1 MLPGKQINAA
11 KQHKGDFKMKKITAL
26 FLAAVLL
33 SLAFTGCRRQGDTIV
48 IGAKDF
54 TEQFILGYILQVL
67 IDEHTDLNTRVV
79 SNLPTWIL
87 FQSLTGGEVHIYI
100 EYTGTIVGNIFGDTT
115 ARTPDETFRVARD
128 GLRDRYNVR
137 MLDRIGFNNT
147 YTLAVRQDTA
157 QEFNLRTISDLVGAS
172 NQLTLGATMEFVNRE
187 DGLLG
192 LRRVYEG
199 LNFRNEVTIN
209 GVLRYTALMN
219 DEIQVTDA
227 FSTDGMLLRFN
238 LVVLEDDLEFFPAY
252 HAAVLMLEETAQ
264 QFPQL
269 VEVSN
274 MLLGHL
280 TDDSMRRL
288 NYLVDGEQQSPQT
301 VARNFLREAGLIP

>member
-1 MLPGKQINAA
+1 
-11 KQHKGDFKMKKITAL
+11 MKKGILL
-26 FLAAVLL
+26 FLAALIL
-33 SLAFTGCRRQGDTIV
+33 SLAFTACPGGRRGDTIV

-54 TEQFILGYILQVL
+54 TEQFILGYILQAL
-67 IDEHTDLNTRVV
+67 IEEHTDLNTRVV

-87 FQSLTGGEVHIYI
+87 FQSLSQPGGEVDIYI

-115 ARTPDETFRVARD
+115 PRSPDETFRVARE
-128 GLRDRYNVR
+128 GLRDRYNIR

-147 YTLAVRQDTA
+147 YTLSVRPDTA
-157 QEFNLRTISDLVGAS
+157 QQFNLWTISDLARVS
-172 NQLTLGATMEFVNRE
+172 NQLILGGTMEFVNRE

-192 LRRVYEG
+192 LRRAYGG
-199 LNFRNEVTIN
+199 LEFRSEVTIN

-264 QFPQL
+264 RFPQL

-274 MLLGHL
+274 MLTGVL
-280 TDDSMRRL
+280 DDQSMRRL
-288 NYLVDGEQQSPQT
+288 NYLV
-301 VARNFLREAGLIP
+301 

>member
-1 MLPGKQINAA
+1 
-11 KQHKGDFKMKKITAL
+11 MKKSIAL
-26 FLAAVLL
+26 FLSVVVL
-33 SLAFTGCRRQGDTIV
+33 SLVFTACPGGRRGDTIV

-54 TEQFILGYILQVL
+54 TEQFILGYILQTL
-67 IDEHTDLNTRVV
+67 IEEHTDLNTRVV

-87 FQSLTGGEVHIYI
+87 FQSLSQPGGEVDIYI
-100 EYTGTIVGNIFGDTT
+100 EYSGTIVGNIFGDTT
-115 ARTPDETFRVARD
+115 PRTPDETFRIARE
-128 GLRDRYNVR
+128 GLRDRYNIR
-137 MLDRIGFNNT
+137 MLERIGFNNT
-147 YTLAVRQDTA
+147 YTLSVRQDTA
-157 QEFNLRTISDLVGAS
+157 AQFNLRTISDLARVS
-172 NQLTLGATMEFVNRE
+172 DQLVLGGTMEFVNRE

-192 LRRVYEG
+192 LRRAYQG

-252 HAAVLMLEETAQ
+252 HAAVIMLEETAQ
-264 QFPQL
+264 RFPQL

-274 MLLGHL
+274 MLIGAL
-280 TDDSMRRL
+280 DDYNMRRL
-288 NYLVDGEQQSPQT
+288 NYLVDGEQQSPQS

>member
-1 MLPGKQINAA
+1 MSDILRNI
-11 KQHKGDFKMKKITAL
+11 KGEVKVKKIIAL
-26 FLAAVLL
+26 FLSLL
-33 SLAFTGCRRQGDTIV
+33 ILSMVFTGCGGRRGDTIV
-48 IGAKDF
+48 IGSKDF
-54 TEQFILGYILQVL
+54 TEQFILGYILQAL
-67 IDEHTDLNTRVV
+67 IDEHTDFNTRVV

-87 FQSLTGGEVHIYI
+87 FQSLTGGEVDIYI

-115 ARTPDETFRVARD
+115 TRTPDETFRVARD
-128 GLRDRYNVR
+128 GLRERYNIR

-147 YTLAVRQDTA
+147 YTLSVRPDTA
-157 QEFNLRTISDLVGAS
+157 EEFNLRTISDLARVAD
-172 NQLTLGATMEFVNRE
+172 QLILGGTMEFVNRE

-192 LRRVYEG
+192 LRRVYDG
-199 LNFRNEVTIN
+199 LNFRSEVTIN

-264 QFPQL
+264 RFPQL

-274 MLLGHL
+274 MLIGVL
-280 TDDSMRRL
+280 DDNSMRRL

-301 VARNFLREAGLIP
+301 VARNFLREAGLIQ

>member
-1 MLPGKQINAA
+1 MHKKYKSTKEGKV
-11 KQHKGDFKMKKITAL
+11 KRLTAL
-26 FLAAVLL
+26 FLSVLIM
-33 SLAFTGCRRQGDTIV
+33 SMVFTGCGRRGDTIV

-54 TEQFILGYILQVL
+54 TEQFILGYILQAL
-67 IDEHTDLNTRVV
+67 IDEHTELNTRVV

-87 FQSLTGGEVHIYI
+87 FQSLAQPGGEVDIYI

-115 ARTPDETFRVARD
+115 PRSPDETFRIARD
-128 GLRDRYNVR
+128 GLRDRYNIL

-147 YTLAVRQDTA
+147 YTLSVRPDTA
-157 QEFNLRTISDLVGAS
+157 EQFNLRTISDLARVS
-172 NQLTLGATMEFVNRE
+172 RQLTFGGTMEFLQRE
-187 DGLLG
+187 DGMLG

-199 LNFRNEVTIN
+199 LEFRNEVSIN
-209 GVLRYTALMN
+209 GVLRYTAIMQ
-219 DEIQVTDA
+219 DETQVTDA

-252 HAAVLMLEETAQ
+252 HAVVLMLEETAQ
-264 QFPQL
+264 RFPQL

-274 MLLGHL
+274 MLIGQL

-301 VARNFLREAGLIP
+301 VARNFLREAGLIQ

>member
-1 MLPGKQINAA
+1 
-11 KQHKGDFKMKKITAL
+11 MKKSIAL
-26 FLAAVLL
+26 FLSAVILVI
-33 SLAFTGCRRQGDTIV
+33 AFTGCAGRRGDTIV

-54 TEQFILGYILQVL
+54 TEQFILGYILQAL
-67 IDEHTDLNTRVV
+67 IEEHTELNTRVV

-87 FQSLTGGEVHIYI
+87 FQSLSQPGGEVDIYI

-115 ARTPDETFRVARD
+115 PRTPDETFRIARE
-128 GLRDRYNVR
+128 GLRDRYNIR

-147 YTLAVRQDTA
+147 YTLSVRPDTA
-157 QEFNLRTISDLVGAS
+157 QQFNLRTISDLARVS
-172 NQLTLGATMEFVNRE
+172 NQLTLGGTMEFVNRE

-192 LRRVYEG
+192 LRRAYEG
-199 LNFRNEVTIN
+199 LNFRSEVTIN
-209 GVLRYTALMN
+209 GVLRYHALMN
-219 DEIQVTDA
+219 DDIQVTDA

-252 HAAVLMLEETAQ
+252 HAVVLMLEETAQ
-264 QFPQL
+264 RFPQL

-274 MLLGHL
+274 MLIGRL

-288 NYLVDGEQQSPQT
+288 NYLVDGEQQSPQL
-301 VARNFLREAGLIP
+301 VARNFLREAGLIQ

>member
-1 MLPGKQINAA
+1 VK
-11 KQHKGDFKMKKITAL
+11 KGILL
-26 FLAAVLL
+26 FLAALIL
-33 SLAFTGCRRQGDTIV
+33 SLAFTACPGGRRGDTIV

-54 TEQFILGYILQVL
+54 TEQFILGYILQAL
-67 IDEHTDLNTRVV
+67 IEEHTDLNTRVV

-87 FQSLTGGEVHIYI
+87 FQSLSQPGGEVDIYI

-115 ARTPDETFRVARD
+115 PRSPDETFRVARE
-128 GLRDRYNVR
+128 GLRDRYNIR

-147 YTLAVRQDTA
+147 YTLSVRPDTA
-157 QEFNLRTISDLVGAS
+157 QQFNLWTISDLARVS
-172 NQLTLGATMEFVNRE
+172 NQLILGGTMEFVNRE

-192 LRRVYEG
+192 LRRAYGG
-199 LNFRNEVTIN
+199 LEFRSEVTIN

-264 QFPQL
+264 RFPQL

-274 MLLGHL
+274 MLTGVL
-280 TDDSMRRL
+280 DDQSMRRL
-288 NYLVDGEQQSPQT
+288 NYLVDGEQQSPQA
-301 VARNFLREAGLIP
+301 VARNFLREAGLIR

>member
-1 MLPGKQINAA
+1 
-11 KQHKGDFKMKKITAL
+11 MKKSIAL
-26 FLAAVLL
+26 FLSVVVL
-33 SLAFTGCRRQGDTIV
+33 SLVFTACPGGRRGDTIV

-54 TEQFILGYILQVL
+54 TEQFILGYILQTL
-67 IDEHTDLNTRVV
+67 IEEHTDLNTRVV

-87 FQSLTGGEVHIYI
+87 FQSLSQPGGEVDIYI
-100 EYTGTIVGNIFGDTT
+100 EYSGTIVGNIFGDTT
-115 ARTPDETFRVARD
+115 PRTPDETFRIARE
-128 GLRDRYNVR
+128 GLRDRYNIR
-137 MLDRIGFNNT
+137 MLERIGFNNT
-147 YTLAVRQDTA
+147 YTLSVRQDTA
-157 QEFNLRTISDLVGAS
+157 EQFNLRTISDLARVS
-172 NQLTLGATMEFVNRE
+172 DQLVLGGTMEFVNRE

-192 LRRVYEG
+192 LRRAYQG

-252 HAAVLMLEETAQ
+252 HAAVIMLEETAQ
-264 QFPQL
+264 RFPQL

-274 MLLGHL
+274 MLIGAL
-280 TDDSMRRL
+280 DDYNMRRL
-288 NYLVDGEQQSPQT
+288 NYLVDGEQQSPQS

>member
-1 MLPGKQINAA
+1 
-11 KQHKGDFKMKKITAL
+11 MKKSIAL
-26 FLAAVLL
+26 FLSVVVL
-33 SLAFTGCRRQGDTIV
+33 SLVFTACPGGRRGDTIV

-54 TEQFILGYILQVL
+54 TEQFILGYILQTL
-67 IDEHTDLNTRVV
+67 IEEHTDLNTRVV

-87 FQSLTGGEVHIYI
+87 FQSLSQPGGEVDIYI
-100 EYTGTIVGNIFGDTT
+100 EYSGTIVGNIFGDTT
-115 ARTPDETFRVARD
+115 PRTPDETFRIARE
-128 GLRDRYNVR
+128 GLRDRYNIR
-137 MLDRIGFNNT
+137 MLERIGFNNT
-147 YTLAVRQDTA
+147 YTLSVRQDTA
-157 QEFNLRTISDLVGAS
+157 AQFNLRTISDLARVS
-172 NQLTLGATMEFVNRE
+172 DQLVLGGTMEFVNRE

-192 LRRVYEG
+192 LRRAYQG

-252 HAAVLMLEETAQ
+252 HAAVIMLEETAQ
-264 QFPQL
+264 RFPQL

-274 MLLGHL
+274 MLIGAL
-280 TDDSMRRL
+280 DDYSMRRL
-288 NYLVDGEQQSPQT
+288 NYLVDGEQQSPQS

>member
-1 MLPGKQINAA
+1 
-11 KQHKGDFKMKKITAL
+11 MKKGILL
-26 FLAAVLL
+26 FLAALIL
-33 SLAFTGCRRQGDTIV
+33 SLAFTACPGGRRGDTIV

-54 TEQFILGYILQVL
+54 TEQFILGYILQAL
-67 IDEHTDLNTRVV
+67 IEEHTDLNTRVV

-87 FQSLTGGEVHIYI
+87 FQSLSQPGGEVDIYI

-115 ARTPDETFRVARD
+115 PRSPDETFRVARE
-128 GLRDRYNVR
+128 GLRDRYNIR

-147 YTLAVRQDTA
+147 YTLSVRPDTA
-157 QEFNLRTISDLVGAS
+157 QQFNLWTISDLARVS
-172 NQLTLGATMEFVNRE
+172 NQLILGGTMEFVNRE

-192 LRRVYEG
+192 LRRAYGG
-199 LNFRNEVTIN
+199 LEFRSEVTIN

-264 QFPQL
+264 RFPQL

-274 MLLGHL
+274 MLTGVL
-280 TDDSMRRL
+280 DDQSMRRL
-288 NYLVDGEQQSPQT
+288 NYLVDGEQQSPQA
-301 VARNFLREAGLIP
+301 VARNFLREAGLIR

>member
-1 MLPGKQINAA
+1 
-11 KQHKGDFKMKKITAL
+11 MKKSIAL
-26 FLAAVLL
+26 FLSVAVL
-33 SLAFTGCRRQGDTIV
+33 SIVFTGCPGRRGDTIV

-54 TEQFILGYILQVL
+54 TEQFILGYILQAL

-87 FQSLTGGEVHIYI
+87 FQSLSQPGGEVDIYI

-115 ARTPDETFRVARD
+115 PRSPDETFRVAKE
-128 GLRDRYNVR
+128 GLRDRYNIR

-147 YTLAVRQDTA
+147 YTLSVRQDTA
-157 QEFNLRTISDLVGAS
+157 EQFNLRTISDLARVS
-172 NQLTLGATMEFVNRE
+172 DQLILGGTMEFVNRE

-192 LRRVYEG
+192 LRRAYDG
-199 LNFRNEVTIN
+199 LNFRSEVTIN

-252 HAAVLMLEETAQ
+252 HAAVIMLEETAQ
-264 QFPQL
+264 RFPQL
-269 VEVSN
+269 VEISN
-274 MLLGHL
+274 KLIGLL
-280 TDDSMRRL
+280 DDESMRRL

-301 VARNFLREAGLIP
+301 VARGFLRQAGLIQ